1 MEFRALLSLS
11 HEPRDS
17 QFNQHDRFHH
27 DSCTFRTHPF
37 AIIESVRHRSAALS
51 KDPLG
56 IPTGHPRKKGSAPG
70 LALACITACL
80 VVQVAGMAGCAS
92 SRAPDRVSGPGPE
105 RVQEAGPAGLPER
118 GLVVFVGD
126 SITWQGH
133 FTDLI
138 AGAFLRR
145 RPGRELGF
153 ENRGLRGD
161 TAGGAL
167 ERLGRDVLSLDPAAV
182 VVLLGANDAGHRGF
196 QRGLLRAYLENM
208 ERIVRRVRSESDAA
222 VVLVTPLCVAPGAPG
237 AQRTNRMLG
246 AMAGGLRAL
255 SARMRVSLV
264 DLHPFFCRKLDEAAR
279 MVPPVTLMADRLHPD
294 PAGHLVIAHFLLDRL
309 DPHPSPAG
317 LTLHDGPEGPT
328 ATHHGRNMYLPR
340 AARPALRLVPFQR
353 RFNPGLL
360 EIEGLQE
367 TVRLSAGDA
376 VLGPY
381 APAELARGLDL
392 NLADGAPWCQEARR
406 VHRLLVERRRLR
418 YRLWDPEK
426 RGDRALRDVWP
437 GAPSGGCSRAEASRA
452 LERIEREL
460 GSRRAAAGGNLEIR
474 VEVTAP

>member
-1 MEFRALLSLS
+1 M
-11 HEPRDS
+11 
-17 QFNQHDRFHH
+17 
-27 DSCTFRTHPF
+27 
-37 AIIESVRHRSAALS
+37 
-51 KDPLG
+51 
-56 IPTGHPRKKGSAPG
+56 IPTGHPRRNWRASG
-70 LALACITACL
+70 LTLACVAAGL
-80 VVQVAGMAGCAS
+80 VLHAAGMAGCAG
-92 SRAPDRVSGPGPE
+92 SRVPGPGPE
-105 RVQEAGPAGLPER
+105 REPEPVPEAAPAGLPER

-145 RPGRELGF
+145 RPGRELRF
-153 ENRGLRGD
+153 ANRGLRGD

-167 ERLGRDVLSLDPAAV
+167 ERLGRDVLSLDPAV
-182 VVLLGANDAGHRGF
+182 VVILLGANDAGHRGF

-208 ERIVRRVRSESDAA
+208 ERLVRRVRSESDAA
-222 VVLVTPLCVAPGAPG
+222 VVLVTPLCVAPGARG

-246 AMAGGLRAL
+246 AMAGGLREL

-264 DLHPFFCRKLDEAAR
+264 DLHPFFCRKLDQAAR
-279 MVPPVTLMADRLHPD
+279 LEPPVTLMADRLHPD

-317 LTLHDGPEGPT
+317 LTRHHGPEGPA

-340 AARPALRLVPFQR
+340 AARPALQLVPFQR

-367 TVRLSAGDA
+367 PVRLRAGDA

-418 YRLWDPEK
+418 YRLWDPER

-437 GAPSGGCSRAEASRA
+437 GAPSGGCSRAAASRA
-452 LERIEREL
+452 LERIDQAL
-460 GSRRAAAGGNLEIR
+460 GSLRAAAGGSLEIR
-474 VEVTAP
+474 VDSLPRRAGHAHRGRLAASRECVLSL